1 MLNIQRFICNMFREN
16 CYVVSDETKECVI
29 IDCGALYPEERK
41 AVISY
46 ICDNQLKPVRLLG
59 THGHVDHH
67 FGDNAI
73 FEAYNLKPEVHH
85 ADQWLMESQPAQA
98 QAIAG
103 MNFAEPIP
111 PIGNYF
117 TDNDTI
123 TFGTHQLQVIATPG
137 HTPGGVF
144 LYCEA
149 EDTAFSG
156 DTLFYHSIGRSD
168 LDRSSMFMLI
178 QSLRMV
184 CQLPDQT
191 KVYPGHGQA
200 TTIGTELAEN
210 PYLDR

>member
-144 LYCEA
+144 LYCKA